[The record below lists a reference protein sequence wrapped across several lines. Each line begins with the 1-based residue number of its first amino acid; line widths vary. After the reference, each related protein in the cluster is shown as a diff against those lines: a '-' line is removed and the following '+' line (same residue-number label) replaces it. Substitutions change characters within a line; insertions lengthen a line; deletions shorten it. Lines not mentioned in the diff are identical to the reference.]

1 MHVSSTAGLWVFLF
15 LGRAHQMDDWY
26 DEDERFDGLAFAEEK
41 SLKSRFYN
49 LGTALLDCAH
59 RQIFSPLVHVTVK
72 VR

>member
-1 MHVSSTAGLWVFLF
+1 
-15 LGRAHQMDDWY
+15 MDDWY
-26 DEDERFDGLAFAEEK
+26 DEDERFDGLAFAEER

-59 RQIFSPLVHVTVK
+59 RLIFSLLVHVTVK

>member
-1 MHVSSTAGLWVFLF
+1 
-15 LGRAHQMDDWY
+15 MDDWY